1 MIIVIY
7 DTFVISAMN
16 LFFSPTKILDSLILM
31 QIVREGPLHGYA
43 LTALIEE
50 NFCWKPSQTAVYNS
64 LKSMENENMVSS
76 EEKIEKG
83 RVQKIYSITEKGQQ
97 FFEETQQKMKKR
109 MMKNFSQFISFAQKV
124 GEIENSEES
133 EALQQN
139 IHSII
144 KDMSKI
150 SRMSFLLLREA
161 PEETQAVIEN
171 TLTSLKK
178 IVKKYDIQYEEEEN
192 EED

>member
-1 MIIVIY
+1 
-7 DTFVISAMN
+7 MN